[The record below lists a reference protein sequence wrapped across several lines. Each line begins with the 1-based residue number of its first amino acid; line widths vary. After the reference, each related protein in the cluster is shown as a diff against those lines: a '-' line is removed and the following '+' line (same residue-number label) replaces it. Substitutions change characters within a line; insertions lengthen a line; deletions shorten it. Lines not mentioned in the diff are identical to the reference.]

1 MLMNCRYNICIFL
14 NWILCK
20 NIDSVNTFLSL
31 WRKLQYDNVII
42 MYLAYLR
49 VSEFTVSE
57 IIDYTWK
64 EKIVELSA
72 VKLRDVNSQ

>member
-1 MLMNCRYNICIFL
+1 MNCRYDICIFL

-20 NIDSVNTFLSL
+20 NIDSVNTFLFFSL
-31 WRKLQYDNVII
+31 WRKLQCDNAII

-49 VSEFTVSE
+49 VSEFTVSQ
-57 IIDYTWK
+57 IIDYTWE
-64 EKIVELSA
+64 EKIVELSM